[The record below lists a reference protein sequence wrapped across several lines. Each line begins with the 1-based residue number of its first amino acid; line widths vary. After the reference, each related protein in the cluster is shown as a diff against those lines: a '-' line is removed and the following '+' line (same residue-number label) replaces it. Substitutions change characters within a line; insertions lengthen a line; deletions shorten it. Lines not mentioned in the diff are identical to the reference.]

1 MQKAFRTPDPVH
13 EAPTER
19 DRPWLVFDGDCAFC
33 TTSATWVA
41 RRLHRPDGTDAH
53 LVPWQLTDL
62 EALGT
67 TAERAQTEV
76 LWVEPDG
83 GLVGGAAAFAAW
95 LRFRGGPYGGL
106 GRLMELPVLRSAAAA
121 VYRLVARN
129 RSRMP
134 GGTPACALPRPGV
147 GPPPPPA

>member
-1 MQKAFRTPDPVH
+1 MQKAFRDPQAVNG
-13 EAPTER
+13 APSER
-19 DRPWLVFDGDCAFC
+19 DRPWLVFDGDCGFC

-41 RRLHRPDGTDAH
+41 ERLHRPDGADAH

-62 EALGT
+62 DALGT

-83 GLVGGAAAFAAW
+83 RLVGGAAAFAAW
-95 LRFRGGPYGGL
+95 LRFRGGPYGVLGALMGL
-106 GRLMELPVLRSAAAA
+106 PGIRAAAAA

-129 RSRMP
+129 RNRMP
-134 GGTPACALPRPGV
+134 GGTPACALPPP
-147 GPPPPPA
+147 GPPPPRP